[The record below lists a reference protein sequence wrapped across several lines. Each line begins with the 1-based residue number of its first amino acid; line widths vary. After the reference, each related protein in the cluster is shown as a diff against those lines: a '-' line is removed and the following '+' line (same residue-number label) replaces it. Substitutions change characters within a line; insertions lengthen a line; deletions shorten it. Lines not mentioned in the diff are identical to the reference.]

1 MLSDK
6 PKLVFTDLSGKV
18 TLEARLPCQQI
29 KQLSASQMTD
39 CQFLIA
45 SQLKQQPKQTPEQ
58 QYLTALYLVGESK
71 Q

>member
-6 PKLVFTDLSGKV
+6 PKLVFTDIAGKV

-29 KQLSASQMTD
+29 KQ
-39 CQFLIA
+39 
-45 SQLKQQPKQTPEQ
+45 QPKQTAEQ

>member
-6 PKLVFTDLSGKV
+6 PKLIFTDMSGKV

-29 KQLSASQMTD
+29 KQ
-39 CQFLIA
+39 
-45 SQLKQQPKQTPEQ
+45 QQKQTPGQ
-58 QYLTALYLVGESK
+58 AFLSALYNVGEAK

>member
-6 PKLVFTDLSGKV
+6 PKLIFTDLSGKV

-29 KQLSASQMTD
+29 KQ
-39 CQFLIA
+39 
-45 SQLKQQPKQTPEQ
+45 QPKQTAEQ
-58 QYLTALYLVGESK
+58 QYLTALCLVGESK